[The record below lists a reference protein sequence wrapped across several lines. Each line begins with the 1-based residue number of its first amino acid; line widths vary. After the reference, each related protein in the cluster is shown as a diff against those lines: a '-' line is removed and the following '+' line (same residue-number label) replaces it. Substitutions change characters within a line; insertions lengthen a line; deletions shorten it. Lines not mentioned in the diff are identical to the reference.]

1 MQVPLCMELKIPVI
15 EQCTVA
21 NSIHRGD
28 LMVENLAA
36 YLDRNKNLVFPHR
49 HNFYHFLVF
58 TAGSG
63 THSIDFER
71 FDVQPW
77 QIYFMS
83 PGQIHSWHFEGD
95 IQGFVVNFDRDFFKT
110 FLLRPESITNF
121 SFFSGLVKDGVFMVG
136 AEERAAVLNIL
147 TRLLDNVADHNFA
160 RVSLLY
166 LFHVLEKQ
174 RGLNKGSNSHVY
186 NHTLLRN
193 FLDLIESNYQTLRL
207 PKEYAA
213 MLYITPNHLNALS
226 NEFLGISAG
235 ELIRNRIVLEAKRLL
250 AIHDQAIA
258 DIAYTLNFNDNSYF
272 TKFFKKAT
280 GLTPDEFRRSIALT
294 HK

>member
-1 MQVPLCMELKIPVI
+1 MALKIPVI
-15 EQCTVA
+15 EQCTVS
-21 NSIHRGD
+21 NSFQGGD
-28 LMVENLAA
+28 LMVEDLAT
-36 YLDRNKNLVFPHR
+36 YLNRNHDLIFPHR
-49 HNFYHFLVF
+49 HNFYHFLLF
-58 TAGSG
+58 TAGGG

-71 FDVQPW
+71 FEVQPW

-83 PGQIHSWHFEGD
+83 PGQIHSWQFEGS
-95 IQGFVVNFDRDFFKT
+95 IAGFVVNFNRDFFKN
-110 FLLRPESITNF
+110 FLMRPEGIANF
-121 SFFSGLVKDGVFMVG
+121 SFFSGLVKDGVFMI
-136 AEERAAVLNIL
+136 ESRERAAVLNIL
-147 TRLLDNVADHNFA
+147 TRLLENVADEDFA

-174 RGLNKGSNSHVY
+174 RGASRGSETNVY

-193 FLDLIESNYQTLRL
+193 FLDLIERNYQTLRL
-207 PKEYAA
+207 PKDYAA

-250 AIHDQAIA
+250 VIHDHAIA
-258 DIAYTLNFNDNSYF
+258 DIGYALNFNDNSYF

-280 GLTPDEFRRSIALT
+280 GLTPDEFRRSMQLT
-294 HK
+294 HEQNG